1 MDISGILTVLLAE
14 LNGTASLPFENHFY
28 GCITLLEQW
37 AEGDADLSGSLLTFK
52 DGTLFD
58 ISGSWASIGTS
69 HGFSDTT
76 LPYEGSS
83 NYKNLWMSIFATKRV
98 ELADLDAMED
108 AVFPE
113 IVHHGA
119 VFFADVWK
127 NVSGDAVEEATAAA
141 TTATATA
148 VATAIATVIHSIN
161 IIVKPKVRRHR
172 KTRMGR
178 RIITPIRHPRRLCKT
193 RKSKGLRSSS
203 T

>member
-127 NVSGDAVEEATAAA
+127 NVSGDAVEEAIAAAVA

-148 VATAIATVIHSIN
+148 TATVPTN
-161 IIVKPKVRRHR
+161 VIVKPKVRRHR

-193 RKSKGLRSSS
+193 RKSKGLHSSS

>member
-1 MDISGILTVLLAE
+1 MDISGIVTVLLAE

-37 AEGDADLSGSLLTFK
+37 AEGDADLSGSLLSFK

-98 ELADLDAMED
+98 ELTDLDAMED
-108 AVFPE
+108 TVFPE

-127 NVSGDAVEEATAAA
+127 NVSGDAIEEA
-141 TTATATA
+141 TTATAPTN
-148 VATAIATVIHSIN
+148 V
-161 IIVKPKVRRHR
+161 IVKPKVRRHR

-178 RIITPIRHPRRLCKT
+178 RIITPIRHFRRLCKT

>member
-127 NVSGDAVEEATAAA
+127 NVSGDAVEEATTTVATAAAAA
-141 TTATATA
+141 TTTAT
-148 VATAIATVIHSIN
+148 VPTNVV
-161 IIVKPKVRRHR
+161 VKPKVRRHR

-193 RKSKGLRSSS
+193 RKSKGLHSSS

>member
-14 LNGTASLPFENHFY
+14 LNETASLPFENHFY

-52 DGTLFD
+52 DGTRFD

-76 LPYEGSS
+76 LSYEGSS

-127 NVSGDAVEEATAAA
+127 NVSGDAIEEVTAVA

-148 VATAIATVIHSIN
+148 IATVPTN
-161 IIVKPKVRRHR
+161 IVVKPKVRRHR

-178 RIITPIRHPRRLCKT
+178 RIITPIRHFRRLCKT

>member
-76 LPYEGSS
+76 LSYEGSS

-127 NVSGDAVEEATAAA
+127 NVSGDAV
-141 TTATATA
+141 ATA
-148 VATAIATVIHSIN
+148 VAAAAATVPTN
-161 IIVKPKVRRHR
+161 VIVKPKVRRHR

-193 RKSKGLRSSS
+193 RKSKGLHSSY